1 MEEASELPAAE
12 PQRSTVGPVGEQSQ
26 LVSIFLGL
34 ETNAMKL
41 FSGGMHFEKRILI
54 FFPQGQVGPGGGGG
68 GGCDVAFLLLSLLQT
83 VLGS

>member
-1 MEEASELPAAE
+1 MEEASELPGAE
-12 PQRSTVGPVGEQSQ
+12 PQRSAVGPVWAQSQ
-26 LVSIFLGL
+26 LVSIFRGM

-54 FFPQGQVGPGGGGG
+54 FFRKDRWGQEVGAG